1 MTELLERLLLVG
13 LLALA
18 FTAALSPLESLGWW
32 AGWFHEPLP
41 TPEPLTLEPPPA
53 GRPPGR
59 VYLVFMS
66 GIGSIS
72 GKILLQR
79 EVAFLERLARALPD
93 ARIVSDVFPYAPGG
107 QPLTTGRRLFP
118 AVWGFLYRQRQGRAG
133 SLAMLINL
141 RNAFQVAVSADH
153 RYGPVYNY
161 GTSRIILEALVRAGY
176 PLGANIPVV
185 LLGVSGGGQIAL
197 GAATYLDAS
206 LNAPIEVV
214 TLGGVMAADPGLKSV
229 RHLHNLYGTRDWVV
243 PLGPI
248 VFPGRW
254 PIQPHSPWNTA
265 LRQGRITQTAL
276 GPMRHAGKGAY
287 LDDGPTPDGKSHL
300 ARTIEAVAA
309 IVGGRG

>member
-41 TPEPLTLEPPPA
+41 PPEPLPSEPAPA
-53 GRPPGR
+53 RRPQPN

-72 GKILLQR
+72 GKVLLQR
-79 EVAFLERLARALPD
+79 EVAFLKRLEQALPH
-93 ARIVSDVFPYAPGG
+93 ARIVADVFPYAPGG
-107 QPLTTGRRLFP
+107 QPLTTGRRLFH
-118 AVWGFLYRQRQGRAG
+118 AVWGFLHRLRQGRAG

-153 RYGPVYNY
+153 RYGPIYNY
-161 GTSRIILEALVRAGY
+161 GTSRIILQALVRAGY
-176 PLGANIPVV
+176 PLGTNVPVV
-185 LLGVSGGGQIAL
+185 LLGVSGGGQIAV
-197 GAATYLDAS
+197 GAATYLEAS
-206 LNAPIEVV
+206 LGAPIEVV
-214 TLGGVMAADPGLKSV
+214 TLGGVMAADPGLRSV
-229 RHLHNLYGTRDWVV
+229 RRLHDLYGTRDWVAL
-243 PLGPI
+243 LGPI
-248 VFPGRW
+248 LFPGRW

-287 LDDGPTPDGKSHL
+287 LDDGPTPDGKSHM
-300 ARTIEAVAA
+300 ARTVEALAT
-309 IVGGRG
+309 IVER